1 MGHNMVETTSTEQT
15 AETLTE
21 TLPSKSA
28 AIHELIRRH
37 GEKELGRDV
46 LALLWSAIAAGIS
59 MSFSMM
65 ARGILEA
72 NLPVSEMSFLISSA
86 GYTVGFIIVIIA
98 NQQLFTEN
106 TITPVLPFMD
116 QPSVHNLWRV
126 GRLWGVVLTGNLIG
140 GGIAAATFATL
151 PIFSD
156 DTFRSFVAMGHHL
169 MENTAGEMFGKG
181 VISGWLI
188 ATLVWMLHSTKA
200 SHFAIIFLVTYL
212 IAIGD
217 FTHIIVGS
225 IEVIFLLV
233 IGEVSFTDAIMR
245 FGIPTLFGN
254 VFGGTFIFAL
264 ISHAQIKAD
273 E

>member
-1 MGHNMVETTSTEQT
+1 MAENTSAEQT
-15 AETLTE
+15 AETLKE

-37 GEKELGRDV
+37 GEKELGREV

-72 NLPVSEMSFLISSA
+72 NLPASEISFLISSA

-116 QPSVHNLWRV
+116 RPSARNLWRV
-126 GRLWGVVLTGNLIG
+126 GRLWGIVLTGNLIG
-140 GGIAAATFATL
+140 GGIAASAFAIL

-156 DTFRSFVAMGHHL
+156 DTLRAFVAMGHHL
-169 MENTAGEMFGKG
+169 MENSAAEMFGKAI
-181 VISGWLI
+181 ISGWLI

-200 SHFAIIFLVTYL
+200 SQFAIIFLVTYL

-225 IEVIFLLV
+225 IEVMFLLLM
-233 IGEVSFTDAIMR
+233 GEVSISDAIMQ

>member
-1 MGHNMVETTSTEQT
+1 MVENVRAEQT
-15 AETLTE
+15 AETLKQ

-46 LALLWSAIAAGIS
+46 IALLWSAIAAGIS

-72 NLPVSEMSFLISSA
+72 NLPASEISFLISSA

-106 TITPVLPFMD
+106 TITPVLPLMD
-116 QPSVHNLWRV
+116 QPSVRNLSRV

-140 GGIAAATFATL
+140 GAIAASAFAIL
-151 PIFSD
+151 PIFSN
-156 DTFRSFVAMGHHL
+156 DTLGAFVAMGRHL
-169 MENTAGEMFGKG
+169 MENSAGEMFGKG
-181 VISGWLI
+181 IISGWLI

-200 SHFAIIFLVTYL
+200 AHFAIIFLVTYL

-225 IEVIFLLV
+225 IEVIFLLLV
-233 IGEVSFTDAIMR
+233 GDVSIADAVMR

-254 VFGGTFIFAL
+254 IFGGTFIFAL